1 MTCGLFSIFW
11 PRTVLIM
18 RILQGSINKCAR
30 EKATGC
36 AARLLWAFCKY
47 TVRIYPECPRLA
59 HNLIQRSII
68 TSSFTRRVGTEHK
81 RLWAYIATLCGIS
94 DAWIHRVTRV
104 MLRH

>member
-47 TVRIYPECPRLA
+47 TVRIYPECPSPQSDPEVDHYL
-59 HNLIQRSII
+59 LVYP
-68 TSSFTRRVGTEHK
+68 TSGNGAQPALGLHCYP
-81 RLWAYIATLCGIS
+81 LWYFGCLDI
-94 DAWIHRVTRV
+94 
-104 MLRH
+104 